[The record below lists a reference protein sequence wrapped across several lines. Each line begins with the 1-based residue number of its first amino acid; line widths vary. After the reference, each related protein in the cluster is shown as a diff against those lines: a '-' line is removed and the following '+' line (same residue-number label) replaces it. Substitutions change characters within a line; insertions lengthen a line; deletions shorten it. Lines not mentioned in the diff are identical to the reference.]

1 MLTLDAD
8 YLKDLFEPFG
18 AVNPRR
24 MFGGIGVFHDGL
36 MFALV
41 ADGGLYLKA
50 DEGTLPLFEDAG
62 CKPFVYQG
70 KTKPVQ
76 LSYWSV
82 PEEALDDPEVMK
94 GWAER
99 AFSAALKAKKT

>member
-1 MLTLDAD
+1 VDAD

-18 AVNPRR
+18 AVSPRR
-24 MFGGIGVFHDGL
+24 MFGGLGVFYDGL

-41 ADGGLYLKA
+41 ADGTLYLKA
-50 DEGTLPLFEDAG
+50 DDDTVPLFEEAG
-62 CKPFVYQG
+62 CTPFVYQG

-82 PEEALDDPEVMK
+82 PEDVADDPDMMRI
-94 GWAER
+94 WAER
-99 AFSAALKAKKT
+99 AFSAALKAKKI